1 MAYTYQIDKKRN
13 ISFQDTSLSGTIT
26 TDATAIPVMNV
37 TAGAAAY
44 NDIDCDDNTG
54 FKQCDLIQLNGGGT
68 AGGNML
74 LFISV
79 IGRINTTVDTTKFC
93 VRQQRPVITAV
104 GPVAVSPYYK
114 VWTRFRPNY
123 VELFNR
129 NTLVKYSWK
138 YGANENTTI
147 KTTAAGVV
155 TSEVDTGI
163 VTATFGFAF
172 HPSLLGTSEVMD
184 FMVLFNQ

>member
-13 ISFQDTSLSGTIT
+13 ISFQDTFLSGVIT

-37 TAGAAAY
+37 TASAAQY
-44 NDIDCDDNTG
+44 DNITCDDNTG
-54 FKQCDLIQLNGGGT
+54 FKQCDLIQLDGGGT
-68 AGGNML
+68 AGANML
-74 LFISV
+74 LFLTV
-79 IGRINTTVDTTKFC
+79 IGRSDTTADTTKFC
-93 VRQQRPVITAV
+93 IRQQRPVITAV
-104 GPVAVSPYYK
+104 GPVAASPYYK

-123 VELFNR
+123 VELLNR
-129 NTLVKYSWK
+129 STLVKYSWK

-163 VTATFGFAF
+163 VTASFGFAF
-172 HPSLLGTSEVMD
+172 HPALLGTSEIMD
-184 FMVLFNQ
+184 FMVLFNR